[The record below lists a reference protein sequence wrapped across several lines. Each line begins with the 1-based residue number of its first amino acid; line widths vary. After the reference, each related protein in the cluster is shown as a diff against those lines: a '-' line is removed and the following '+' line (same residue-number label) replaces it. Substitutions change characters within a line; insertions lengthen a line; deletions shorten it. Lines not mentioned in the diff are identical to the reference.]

1 MAKSDLKYAG
11 DFNFDRCE
19 ILTTTGNTLDIAQ
32 LVESITFYESIFDET
47 ISGSITL
54 KDTTNIL
61 QNGPVI
67 GQEKL
72 FLKLSTPQSNP
83 DEDTVIDYTK
93 QPLDIYKINMQYGAN
108 ESATLIGLD
117 FVTHEIHRNNISRVS
132 QSYKGEPHEIV
143 RKILRD
149 ENYLRSTTKFYYEE
163 TANMVKMVMPNI
175 SPLDAIEKVLDR
187 CNSKRHGASPAFLFY
202 ETTKGFHLR
211 SVDGLCSQQ
220 TAYFYKENIPNQL
233 DEKGTIS
240 AAKNLQTI
248 NGYEVVST
256 TDISAQMEDGLLSS
270 KLISHDVYNKKI
282 SKHLYDYIDMYN
294 NDTHLESYPLVS
306 QSIEKTED
314 AKLFVTSTSDGKI
327 FNETDG
333 YPYES
338 DNAINNLQRSNG
350 RLAQLDYG
358 ITLNVTVPGNTSLQ
372 AGDVVDLAIKSSST
386 MTGGGKDAKLA
397 GKYLI
402 KNLRHDFKVATEGK
416 HTMRLQVVKDGL
428 SQQAPSQSTTMQ
440 GGGKSEDIVL

>member
-187 CNSKRHGASPAFLFY
+187 CNSQRHGASPAFLFY